1 MIRISNFLLLLWTIF
16 LLSFRPSIFGEK
28 YNAFVFLLFILT
40 SILLLIIN
48 RGQKI
53 TLDMSRFIAL
63 GLILFCVSYFA
74 IQGLILSDAKAT
86 VINSSVLLLFTVP
99 IMAFILHG
107 FQGVVLKFFVQF
119 HFYLSLSAIITFI
132 IYILVGFSVERLP
145 LIGSLYELVEY
156 AKYDPARLLSN
167 HVIFF
172 PFTVAW
178 SSAGFTGIEVPRFV
192 GIYREPGMAQI
203 FFNTAFILSLFI
215 YFKRKRLVRLVL
227 LIGSILTFS
236 AAGFVNLLLF
246 AVFYILYSPKSKEQV
261 YKLIKNPIVV
271 VVAMV
276 LFLILAKQS
285 IEMLDERF
293 SQISGQGR
301 LTSFAD
307 GFSRLKENLF
317 LGEGYYNSFK
327 KDDNGVI
334 VSASFIGILG
344 VSYQLGLVGV
354 FLYLIPW
361 FFRLLTT
368 SKLLVC
374 IYIPCLLT
382 LFFSQPSYNDIF
394 TFFLLLINAKQLPQ
408 TPIT

>member
-1 MIRISNFLLLLWTIF
+1 MISLSKFLLLFWVIF
-16 LLSFRPSIFGEK
+16 LGSFRPSIFGEK
-28 YNAFVFLLFILT
+28 YNLLVFFLFIST
-40 SILLLIIN
+40 SILLLIVS
-48 RGQKI
+48 RRKKI
-53 TLDMSRFIAL
+53 ALDKNGFIAL
-63 GLILFCVSYFA
+63 SLILFCVSYFA

-107 FQGVVLKFFVQF
+107 FQETVLKFFVQV
-119 HFYLSLSAIITFI
+119 HFYLSLSAIITFA
-132 IYILVGFSVERLP
+132 IYIFVQFSIERLP

-178 SSAGFTGIEVPRFV
+178 SSAGFMGIEVPRFV

-215 YFKRKRLVRLVL
+215 DFKRKRLVRLVL

-246 AVFYILYSPKSKEQV
+246 AVFYIFYSPKSKEQV

-271 VVAMV
+271 VVVMV

-317 LGEGYYNSFK
+317 FGEGYYNSFK

-354 FLYLIPW
+354 FLYLLPW
-361 FFRLLTT
+361 LFRLLTARR
-368 SKLLVC
+368 LFVC
-374 IYIPCLLT
+374 IYIPCFVT

-394 TFFLLLINAKQLPQ
+394 TFFLLLINTKQLSQ
-408 TPIT
+408 TPQV